1 MTVIL
6 SHNVVDPIFSNTDA
20 EVIRPHD
27 LCHLRDLLAA
37 WDNCQNYV
45 PLQGQVQP
53 YPSTELRHM
62 LDLCLYF
69 IPAHRL
75 KVCS

>member
-1 MTVIL
+1 MTSVI
-6 SHNVVDPIFSNTDA
+6 SRTCKQHGITANSD
-20 EVIRPHD
+20 
-27 LCHLRDLLAA
+27 
-37 WDNCQNYV
+37 V